1 MDVEDHRAI
10 MWRDPAPL
18 LDRTLHEWGGAQP
31 LWIFGYGSLL
41 WRREFEADD
50 ELPAQVHGWHRAL
63 RMRSRVNRGTPEQP
77 GLVFALMAG
86 GSCRGAVFRV
96 PPARAELELRQLW
109 QREMPTGVYDP
120 RWLPCRTPRGTI
132 TALAFT
138 LHRNSPSHTGRLG
151 DEQMR
156 QILSHAQGRYGT
168 TLAYLRETALEL
180 QRRGIRDREVE
191 RLVRL
196 APG

>member
-1 MDVEDHRAI
+1 
-10 MWRDPAPL
+10 
-18 LDRTLHEWGGAQP
+18 
-31 LWIFGYGSLL
+31 
-41 WRREFEADD
+41 
-50 ELPAQVHGWHRAL
+50 
-63 RMRSRVNRGTPEQP
+63 
-77 GLVFALMAG
+77 
-86 GSCRGAVFRV
+86 
-96 PPARAELELRQLW
+96 
-109 QREMPTGVYDP
+109 MPTGVYDP
-120 RWLPCRTPRGTI
+120 RWLPCRTPRGTV